1 MNRHLRSHLDLLYPN
16 LSAQVKRK
24 RQQQKDHHDQH
35 SQSRDLNEGG
45 KVYVKD
51 FPEGKTWL
59 PGTIAKKEGKVTY
72 HVLLEDGRIVRRH
85 IDHIRSRTDDSTVEI
100 DLPQG
105 SGDEDAVLLDMT
117 SAVAPGQQTDN
128 NNRNE
133 SSAQNSLP
141 ESSNVELRRSNR
153 TRHSP
158 VRYRSNSW
166 TT

>member
-1 MNRHLRSHLDLLYPN
+1 MNRHLRSHLDLLHPN

-24 RQQQKDHHDQH
+24 HQQQNHDQH
-35 SQSRDLNEGG
+35 SQLRDLNEGG

-72 HVLLEDGRIVRRH
+72 HVLLEDGRIVKR
-85 IDHIRSRTDDSTVEI
+85 HIRSRTDDSTVEI

-117 SAVAPGQQTDN
+117 SPVAPGQQTDN

-153 TRHSP
+153 RRRPP
-158 VRYRSNSW
+158 VRYRSNLW